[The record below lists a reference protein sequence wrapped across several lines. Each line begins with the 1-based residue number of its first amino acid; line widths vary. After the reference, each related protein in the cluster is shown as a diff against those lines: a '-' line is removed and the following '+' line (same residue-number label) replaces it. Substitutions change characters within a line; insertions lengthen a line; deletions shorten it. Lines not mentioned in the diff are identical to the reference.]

1 MKGGAEM
8 SEDDLRSRPEAMD
21 ELSLMAD
28 GDLSEDSKDRNLVT
42 ALARGIEILRC
53 FSPDQSRLGNQEL
66 AAKTGLPKATV
77 SRLTYTL
84 SRLGC
89 LRKSALSGKYH
100 LDVGLL
106 AFGYQTLL
114 DFSAREIARPYMVE
128 LAEYA
133 RATVAVA
140 ARDRLQMIYL
150 DLVDG
155 TNTFNLRRQIGS
167 GLPLHLSA
175 MGRAYLAVSPPS
187 EREILLRMIEQ
198 RQGENWARVRQ
209 GLDQAFADYAE
220 HGYCIGDWT
229 REISSVAASLVHPEH
244 GILTFSCS
252 APSFRISREQL
263 AVDVGPRLKHMV
275 SQIKTVAR

>member
-1 MKGGAEM
+1 MTAT
-8 SEDDLRSRPEAMD
+8 DLQSREEALD
-21 ELSLMAD
+21 VLSLMAD
-28 GDLSEDSKDRNLVT
+28 GDVVEDSKDRNLVT
-42 ALARGIEILRC
+42 ALVRGIELLRC

-84 SRLGC
+84 SKLGC
-89 LRKSALSGKYH
+89 LRKSAVSGKYH
-100 LDVGLL
+100 LDVGML

-114 DFSAREIARPYMVE
+114 DFSAREIARPYMIE

-133 RATVAVA
+133 QATVAVA

-155 TNTFNLRRQIGS
+155 TKNFNLRRQIGS

-175 MGRAYLAVSPPS
+175 MGRACLAASPPS
-187 EREILLRMIEQ
+187 ERELLLRLIEQ
-198 RQGENWARVRQ
+198 RHKEDWPAVRD
-209 GLDQAFADYAE
+209 GLDRAFADYAE
-220 HGYCIGDWT
+220 HGYCVGDWT
-229 REISSVAASLVHPEH
+229 REISAVAVPLVHPEH

-252 APSFRISREQL
+252 APSFKMSREHL
-263 AVDVGPRLKHMV
+263 AADVGPRLKHMV
-275 SQIKTVAR
+275 SQIETVAR